1 MRKVG
6 ILKGLIAIFLILV
19 VVVATVN
26 YGKSQRSKIS
36 MKDNTKSSL
45 PTVEDG
51 SASKQESSPA
61 QNQASQPKTEPAPA
75 VSAPAPSVNAPVQAQ
90 NTQAQMPAT
99 GAADTI
105 IPVLSL
111 GTLSG
116 LYLVSRRKLKDL
128 S

>member
-51 SASKQESSPA
+51 SASKQENGPA

-75 VSAPAPSVNAPVQAQ
+75 VSAPAPAVNAPVQAQ

>member
-51 SASKQESSPA
+51 SASKQESTLA
-61 QNQASQPKTEPAPA
+61 QNQTSQPKAEPAPA
-75 VSAPAPSVNAPVQAQ
+75 ISAPAPAVNAPVQAQ
-90 NTQAQMPAT
+90 STQAQMPAT